1 MESCFIRSKPVLQLS
16 HGPILQ
22 ALEHIAAASDP
33 TASHNCWALK
43 VAGSARSNDDGEPG
57 GTGGC
62 ANLFAKLKLTCHRV
76 QLGETTGSGHV
87 VLICLSRKKRMLIYA

>member
-1 MESCFIRSKPVLQLS
+1 MVQGWFRANADDTAFMWAACREGFPPQLKPMLWFS
-16 HGPILQ
+16 HGPALQ

-57 GTGGC
+57 GTGG
-62 ANLFAKLKLTCHRV
+62 
-76 QLGETTGSGHV
+76 
-87 VLICLSRKKRMLIYA
+87 